1 MSPTTNG
8 YVSIACGIVALQ
20 EDRQGLTSGAKFSCD
35 PTLVIRPIKS
45 NSGSERH
52 FRNPLSREVL
62 MLKTVAIGLTALIVT
77 ASSLAYAQTPST
89 TTTGGGQDDTKLSAA
104 DLNALTDARINIVKA
119 ALQLTPEQA
128 KYWPAV
134 EEAIRNRA
142 MGRQVRLAA
151 RRQRDQGDSDIV
163 DDVRRRADA
172 LAQRSA
178 ELKQLADAWQPL
190 SATLTP
196 EQKQRLRFFATN
208 ILRLVPRAVD
218 LRRMQNEDES
228 DED

>member
-1 MSPTTNG
+1 M
-8 YVSIACGIVALQ
+8 V
-20 EDRQGLTSGAKFSCD
+20 
-35 PTLVIRPIKS
+35 
-45 NSGSERH
+45 
-52 FRNPLSREVL
+52 
-62 MLKTVAIGLTALIVT
+62 KTVAAGLTALFVT
-77 ASSLAYAQTPST
+77 ASSLAYAQAPSAT
-89 TTTGGGQDDTKLSAA
+89 TTAGEENTRLSAA
-104 DLNALTDARINIVKA
+104 DLNALTDARIGIVKA

-142 MGRQVRLAA
+142 MGMQVRLAA
-151 RRQRDQGDSDIV
+151 RRQRDQGDSDLA
-163 DDVRRRADA
+163 DDLRHRADA

-196 EQKQRLRFFATN
+196 EQKQRLRVFAVN

-218 LRRMQNEDES
+218 VRRMQNEGES

>member
-1 MSPTTNG
+1 
-8 YVSIACGIVALQ
+8 
-20 EDRQGLTSGAKFSCD
+20 
-35 PTLVIRPIKS
+35 
-45 NSGSERH
+45 
-52 FRNPLSREVL
+52 
-62 MLKTVAIGLTALIVT
+62 MLKTVAAGLTALFVT
-77 ASSLAYAQTPST
+77 ASSLAYAQAPSAT
-89 TTTGGGQDDTKLSAA
+89 TTTGGGQENTKLSTA
-104 DLNALTDARINIVKA
+104 DLNALTDARIGIVKA

-128 KYWPAV
+128 KYWPPV

-151 RRQRDQGDSDIV
+151 LARQRDQGDGDPI
-163 DDVRRRADA
+163 DMVRHRADA

-196 EQKQRLRFFATN
+196 EQKQRLRFFAAN

-218 LRRMQNEDES
+218 VRRIEEEES

>member
-1 MSPTTNG
+1 
-8 YVSIACGIVALQ
+8 
-20 EDRQGLTSGAKFSCD
+20 
-35 PTLVIRPIKS
+35 
-45 NSGSERH
+45 
-52 FRNPLSREVL
+52 
-62 MLKTVAIGLTALIVT
+62 MLKTVAAGLTALFVT
-77 ASSLAYAQTPST
+77 ASSLAYAQAPSAT
-89 TTTGGGQDDTKLSAA
+89 TTATGGGQENTKLSAA
-104 DLNALTDARINIVKA
+104 DLNALTDARIGIVKA

-151 RRQRDQGDSDIV
+151 LSRQREQGDSDLV
-163 DDVRRRADA
+163 DVVRRRADA

-196 EQKQRLRFFATN
+196 EQKQRLRFFAEN
-208 ILRLVPRAVD
+208 ILRLVPRAID

-228 DED
+228 DDD

>member
-1 MSPTTNG
+1 
-8 YVSIACGIVALQ
+8 
-20 EDRQGLTSGAKFSCD
+20 
-35 PTLVIRPIKS
+35 
-45 NSGSERH
+45 
-52 FRNPLSREVL
+52 
-62 MLKTVAIGLTALIVT
+62 MLKTVAAGLTSLFVT
-77 ASSLAYAQTPST
+77 ASSLAYAQAPSAT
-89 TTTGGGQDDTKLSAA
+89 TTTGGEQGNARPSVA
-104 DLNALTDARINIVKA
+104 DLNALTDARIGIVKA

-151 RRQRDQGDSDIV
+151 LARLREQGDGDPI
-163 DDVRRRADA
+163 DMIRHRADA

-190 SATLTP
+190 YATLTP
-196 EQKQRLRFFATN
+196 DQKQRLRVFAVHV
-208 ILRLVPRAVD
+208 LRMVPKAIE
-218 LRRMQNEDES
+218 LRRMQNEDEG

>member
-1 MSPTTNG
+1 
-8 YVSIACGIVALQ
+8 
-20 EDRQGLTSGAKFSCD
+20 
-35 PTLVIRPIKS
+35 
-45 NSGSERH
+45 
-52 FRNPLSREVL
+52 
-62 MLKTVAIGLTALIVT
+62 MLKTVAAGLTALFVT
-77 ASSLAYAQTPST
+77 DSSLAYAQPPSAA
-89 TTTGGGQDDTKLSAA
+89 GSEQEEPKLSAA
-104 DLNALTDARINIVKA
+104 DLSALTDARIAIVKA

-142 MGRQVRLAA
+142 MGRQTRLTTLA
-151 RRQRDQGDSDIV
+151 RQREQGDSDPL
-163 DDVRRRADA
+163 DVVRHRADA

-190 SATLTP
+190 YSSLSP
-196 EQKQRLRFFATN
+196 DQKQRLRVFAVH
-208 ILRLVPRAVD
+208 ILRMIPRAVE

>member
-1 MSPTTNG
+1 
-8 YVSIACGIVALQ
+8 
-20 EDRQGLTSGAKFSCD
+20 
-35 PTLVIRPIKS
+35 
-45 NSGSERH
+45 
-52 FRNPLSREVL
+52 
-62 MLKTVAIGLTALIVT
+62 MLKTVTAGLTALFVT
-77 ASSLAYAQTPST
+77 ASSLAYAQAPST
-89 TTTGGGQDDTKLSAA
+89 AGSEQDEPRLSTA
-104 DLNALTDARINIVKA
+104 DLNALTDARIGIVKA

>member
-1 MSPTTNG
+1 
-8 YVSIACGIVALQ
+8 
-20 EDRQGLTSGAKFSCD
+20 
-35 PTLVIRPIKS
+35 
-45 NSGSERH
+45 
-52 FRNPLSREVL
+52 
-62 MLKTVAIGLTALIVT
+62 MLKTVAAGLTALFVT
-77 ASSLAYAQTPST
+77 ASSLAHAQAPSAT
-89 TTTGGGQDDTKLSAA
+89 TTTGGEQQAARPSAA
-104 DLNALTDARINIVKA
+104 DLNALTDARIGIVKA

-151 RRQRDQGDSDIV
+151 LARQRDQGDGDPI
-163 DDVRRRADA
+163 DMVRHRADA

-190 SATLTP
+190 AGTLTP
-196 EQKQRLRFFATN
+196 EQKQRLRFFAAN
-208 ILRLVPRAVD
+208 VLRLVPRAVE
-218 LRRMQNEDES
+218 LRRAETEDEG

>member
-1 MSPTTNG
+1 
-8 YVSIACGIVALQ
+8 
-20 EDRQGLTSGAKFSCD
+20 
-35 PTLVIRPIKS
+35 
-45 NSGSERH
+45 
-52 FRNPLSREVL
+52 
-62 MLKTVAIGLTALIVT
+62 MLKTVAVGLTALIVT
-77 ASSLAYAQTPST
+77 ASSLAYAQAPST

-104 DLNALTDARINIVKA
+104 DLNALTDARIGIVKA

-151 RRQRDQGDSDIV
+151 QARQRDQGDSDFV
-163 DDVRRRADA
+163 DVVRRRADA

-196 EQKQRLRFFATN
+196 EQKQRLRFFAVN
-208 ILRLVPRAVD
+208 ILRLVPRAGE

>member
-1 MSPTTNG
+1 M
-8 YVSIACGIVALQ
+8 VKIVI
-20 EDRQGLTSGAKFSCD
+20 GL
-35 PTLVIRPIKS
+35 
-45 NSGSERH
+45 
-52 FRNPLSREVL
+52 
-62 MLKTVAIGLTALIVT
+62 LTALFVSGFPF
-77 ASSLAYAQTPST
+77 AYGQEYSSPMPSQQAPMPSPT
-89 TTTGGGQDDTKLSAA
+89 DFKV
-104 DLNALTDARINIVKA
+104 LTDARIGIVKA

-142 MGRQVRLAA
+142 MGRQTRLTALA
-151 RRQRDQGDSDIV
+151 RQREQGDGDPI
-163 DDVRRRADA
+163 DMVRHRADA

-190 SATLTP
+190 YSTLSSD
-196 EQKQRLRFFATN
+196 QKQRLRVYAIH
-208 ILRLVPRAVD
+208 ILRMVPKAIE

>member
-1 MSPTTNG
+1 
-8 YVSIACGIVALQ
+8 V
-20 EDRQGLTSGAKFSCD
+20 
-35 PTLVIRPIKS
+35 
-45 NSGSERH
+45 
-52 FRNPLSREVL
+52 
-62 MLKTVAIGLTALIVT
+62 LKTVAATLTALFVT
-77 ASSLAYAQTPST
+77 ASSLAYAQPPST
-89 TTTGGGQDDTKLSAA
+89 AGSEQEEPKLSAA
-104 DLNALTDARINIVKA
+104 DLSALTDARIAIVKA

-142 MGRQVRLAA
+142 TGRQTRLAA
-151 RRQRDQGDSDIV
+151 LARQRDQ
-163 DDVRRRADA
+163 DDRDPIDMVRHRADA

-190 SATLTP
+190 YSSLSP
-196 EQKQRLRFFATN
+196 DQKQRLRVYAVH
-208 ILRLVPRAVD
+208 ILRMVPRAIE

>member
-1 MSPTTNG
+1 
-8 YVSIACGIVALQ
+8 
-20 EDRQGLTSGAKFSCD
+20 
-35 PTLVIRPIKS
+35 
-45 NSGSERH
+45 
-52 FRNPLSREVL
+52 
-62 MLKTVAIGLTALIVT
+62 MLKTVVAGLTALFVT
-77 ASSLAYAQTPST
+77 ASSLAYAQAPSAA
-89 TTTGGGQDDTKLSAA
+89 TTTGGEQENARPSAA
-104 DLNALTDARINIVKA
+104 DLNALTDARIGIVKA

-151 RRQRDQGDSDIV
+151 LARQRDQGDGDPI
-163 DDVRRRADA
+163 DMVRHRADA

-190 SATLTP
+190 AATLTP
-196 EQKQRLRFFATN
+196 EQKQRLRFFAVN
-208 ILRLVPRAVD
+208 ILRLVPRAAE
-218 LRRMQNEDES
+218 LRRMETEEEG

>member
-1 MSPTTNG
+1 
-8 YVSIACGIVALQ
+8 
-20 EDRQGLTSGAKFSCD
+20 
-35 PTLVIRPIKS
+35 
-45 NSGSERH
+45 
-52 FRNPLSREVL
+52 

-77 ASSLAYAQTPST
+77 ASSLAYAQAPST
-89 TTTGGGQDDTKLSAA
+89 TTTGGEQENARPSAA
-104 DLNALTDARINIVKA
+104 DLNALTDARIGIVKA

>member
-1 MSPTTNG
+1 M
-8 YVSIACGIVALQ
+8 V
-20 EDRQGLTSGAKFSCD
+20 
-35 PTLVIRPIKS
+35 
-45 NSGSERH
+45 
-52 FRNPLSREVL
+52 
-62 MLKTVAIGLTALIVT
+62 KTVAAGLTALFVS
-77 ASSLAYAQTPST
+77 ASSLAYAQAPSAT
-89 TTTGGGQDDTKLSAA
+89 TAGGGQDNTKLSAA
-104 DLNALTDARINIVKA
+104 DLNALTDARIGIVKA

-151 RRQRDQGDSDIV
+151 LSRQRDQGDSDLV
-163 DDVRRRADA
+163 DVVRRRADA

-196 EQKQRLRFFATN
+196 EQKQRLRVFATN

>member
-1 MSPTTNG
+1 MS
-8 YVSIACGIVALQ
+8 
-20 EDRQGLTSGAKFSCD
+20 
-35 PTLVIRPIKS
+35 
-45 NSGSERH
+45 
-52 FRNPLSREVL
+52 
-62 MLKTVAIGLTALIVT
+62 KTVAVGLTALFVT
-77 ASSLAYAQTPST
+77 ASSLAYAQSPSAT
-89 TTTGGGQDDTKLSAA
+89 TTTGGGQENARPSAA
-104 DLNALTDARINIVKA
+104 DLNALTDARIGIVKA

-142 MGRQVRLAA
+142 MGMQVRLAA

-163 DDVRRRADA
+163 DVVRHRADA

-218 LRRMQNEDES
+218 VRRGQTEDES